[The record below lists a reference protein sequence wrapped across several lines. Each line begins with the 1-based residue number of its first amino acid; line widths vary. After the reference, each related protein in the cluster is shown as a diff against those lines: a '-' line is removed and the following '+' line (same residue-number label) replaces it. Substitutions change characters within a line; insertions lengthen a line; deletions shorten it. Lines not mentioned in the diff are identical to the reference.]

1 MKKVFLIILS
11 LLSIATAW
19 SQSDDSNY
27 RQMRDDGLQ
36 LMSQGKYSTALRLF
50 SGAEGFASNRK
61 QEKEIVQLQRRLQ
74 DSVHV
79 VYNRAIENAKRYEES
94 NSYLTTAIN
103 DLNKLIPTEGLSV
116 DDVYSWLGFCYEHL
130 NQPNTAIEQ
139 YQKGVELNEAYSA
152 MHLADLLLKNN
163 NVSVDSIARLYEM
176 AASQNKEA
184 YNRLGDLYR
193 SSNPQI
199 AKDYYKKSGTD
210 YGNAM
215 IAQLYRDEK
224 SATNASNDVTE
235 NTSYHNPSNAASSY
249 PGSHSLSTWSW
260 SFSDIWEIE
269 DDIKGWSY
277 DYSPHFPL
285 AVSYSRTLSHFLI
298 GGEIGSTCS
307 KKKYKF
313 GTNETSQ
320 PIVYLMATPGIY
332 CKYFSVQCG
341 VGALIDIRVKKW
353 IIYVQNNDSVTV
365 NTTGDGINDVNIDIN
380 FEDGDQQYKIDKDTK
395 NTLFFLVKPSIT
407 GYIPVSDGKY
417 ITINAGYVFVPKF
430 KELNGFSCGIGFRWT
445 IN

>member
-1 MKKVFLIILS
+1 MAS
-11 LLSIATAW
+11 AW

-36 LMSQGKYSTALRLF
+36 LMNQGKYSAALRLF
-50 SGAEGFASNRK
+50 TGAEGFASNRK
-61 QEKEIVQLQRRLQ
+61 QEKEIARLQRRLQ
-74 DSVHV
+74 DSVYV
-79 VYNRAIENAKRYEES
+79 VYNRAIDNAKRHEKS
-94 NSYLTTAIN
+94 NGYLTAAIN
-103 DLNKLIPTEGLSV
+103 DLNKLIPSDGLQV
-116 DDVYSWLGFCYEHL
+116 NNVYSWMGYCYEQL
-130 NQPNTAIEQ
+130 SQPNTAIEQ
-139 YQKGVELNEAYSA
+139 YRKGVELNEAYSA

-163 NVSVDSIARLYEM
+163 SVSVDSIARLYEM
-176 AASQNKEA
+176 AASQNKDA

-193 SSNPQI
+193 SSNPKI

-215 IAQLYRDEK
+215 IAQIHRDEK
-224 SATNASNDVTE
+224 SATNASSNVTD
-235 NTSYHNPSNAASSY
+235 NTATTYQRQDDIARSY
-249 PGSHSLSTWSW
+249 PGSHSVSTW

-285 AVSYSRTLSHFLI
+285 AISYSRTLSHFLI

-353 IIYVQNNDSVTV
+353 ITYVQNNDSVTV
-365 NTTGDGINDVNIDIN
+365 NTTGDGISDVNIDIN
-380 FEDGDQQYKIDKDTK
+380 FEDGDQQYKTEKETK
-395 NTLFFLVKPSIT
+395 NTYFFLVKPSIT

>member
-1 MKKVFLIILS
+1 MKRFIIIILS

-36 LMSQGKYSTALRLF
+36 LMSQGKYSAALRLF

-74 DSVHV
+74 DSVHL
-79 VYNRAIENAKRYEES
+79 VYNRAIENAKRYEKS

-139 YQKGVELNEAYSA
+139 YRKGVELNESYSA

-184 YNRLGDLYR
+184 YDRLGDLHR
-193 SSNPQI
+193 ASNPQI

-215 IAQLYRDEK
+215 LVQIHRHEK
-224 SATNASNDVTE
+224 SATNASSNVAE
-235 NTSYHNPSNAASSY
+235 NTSSQYQSNVARSY
-249 PGSHSLSTWSW
+249 PSSHSVSTW

-269 DDIKGWSY
+269 DDIRGWSY
-277 DYSPHFPL
+277 DYSPHFPI
-285 AVSYSRTLSHFLI
+285 AVSYSRTMSHFLI
-298 GGEIGSTCS
+298 GGEIGFTCS
-307 KKKYKF
+307 KKKYEF
-313 GTNETSQ
+313 GTNETLQ
-320 PIVYLMATPGIY
+320 PVVYFLATPGFY
-332 CKYFSVQCG
+332 CKYFSIQGG
-341 VGALIDIRVKKW
+341 VGALIDKKIRQWTTEIQK
-353 IIYVQNNDSVTV
+353 NDSSTV
-365 NTTGDGINDVNIDIN
+365 NVTGDGTIDVNVDKLDQEFQLDIEKTKPKCN
-380 FEDGDQQYKIDKDTK
+380 FI
-395 NTLFFLVKPSIT
+395 LKPSFT

-417 ITINAGYVFVPKF
+417 LTINAGYVFVPKF